1 MYVSAEAGRRIQ
13 MGDLSHNA
21 LPTRPGVETYCL
33 TKDWAQ
39 TSLSLIKGT
48 VQLSNPVFNTGR

>member
-13 MGDLSHNA
+13 MGDLPHNT

-33 TKDWAQ
+33 AKDWAQ

-48 VQLSNPVFNTGR
+48 VQLSNPVFNTER